1 MSFQARKRASTEQD
15 SGISQV
21 VVKKVKRLLN
31 RIKNGATPAKNTKEP
46 QTKLQIIP
54 RDNHPVSR
62 KDISSPALKVLYR
75 LNNSDYQAYLVGGGV
90 RDLLLGLH
98 PKDFDIATDAHPEEV
113 NQLFKNSRLIG
124 RRFKLVHVLFGREVI
139 EVATFRGHHETP
151 ALSANQSTSSEH
163 GMLLRDNVYGTMEE
177 DALRRDFTINALYYC
192 VKDFTIYDYAGG
204 LQDIEKREIRL
215 IGDPEQRYRE
225 DPVRMLRAIRF
236 SAKLDFTITPET
248 EAPIYELSSLLSN
261 IPAARL
267 FDEVLK
273 LLLSGNA
280 LSTFTKLRHYNLFS
294 HLFPVSENALKQGPE
309 RYLKLIEQ
317 ALVNTDERIKQGK
330 PVTPA
335 FLYAALLW
343 PALEE
348 QWEKIKSNNTPP
360 FPALQQASQRVIT
373 AQCKST
379 SIPKRFSLN
388 MKEIWEMQLR
398 LPRRSGNKAQ
408 LLAEHPRFRA
418 GYDFLLLREQ
428 SGENLDGLGQW
439 WTDYQES
446 DEHSQRSMTS
456 NTKKHEH
463 GPRPRRR
470 KKRFT
475 DNSQKSPQ

>member
-1 MSFQARKRASTEQD
+1 M
-15 SGISQV
+15 
-21 VVKKVKRLLN
+21 VVKKVKRLLD
-31 RIKNGATPAKNTKEP
+31 RIKNGATQAKKTEEP
-46 QTKLQIIP
+46 QTKLKIIP
-54 RDNHPVSR
+54 RDSHPISR

-75 LNNSDYQAYLVGGGV
+75 LNNSNYQSYLVGGGV

-113 NQLFKNSRLIG
+113 NNLFNNSRLIG

-204 LQDIEKREIRL
+204 LKDIEKREIRL
-215 IGDPEQRYRE
+215 IGDPEKRYRE

-236 SAKLDFTITPET
+236 SAKLDFTIAPAT
-248 EAPIYELSSLLSN
+248 EAPIFELSSLLSN

-273 LLLSGNA
+273 LMLSGNA
-280 LSTFTKLRHYNLFS
+280 LNTFRQLRHYNLFGQ
-294 HLFPVSENALKQGPE
+294 LFPSSEYSLKKGPE

-317 ALVNTDERIKQGK
+317 ALINTDERIKQGK

-343 PALEE
+343 PALED
-348 QWEKIKSNNTPP
+348 QWEKNKSNNTPP
-360 FPALQQASQRVIT
+360 FPALQQASQKVIT
-373 AQCKST
+373 SQCKST
-379 SIPKRFSLN
+379 SIPKRFSFN

-398 LPRRSGNKAQ
+398 LPKRSGNKAL

-418 GYDFLLLREQ
+418 AYDFLLLREQ
-428 SGENLDGLGQW
+428 SGEDLDGLGQW
-439 WTDYQES
+439 WTDYQKS
-446 DEHSQRSMTS
+446 DEHVQRGMT
-456 NTKKHEH
+456 NKTREH
-463 GPRPRRR
+463 DSRPRRR
-470 KKRFT
+470 KKRYSG
-475 DNSQKSPQ
+475 NAQKPPQ

>member
-1 MSFQARKRASTEQD
+1 M
-15 SGISQV
+15 
-21 VVKKVKRLLN
+21 VVKKVQRLFN
-31 RIKNGATPAKNTKEP
+31 RLKNGATQANKSEEP
-46 QTKLQIIP
+46 QSNQQKHLVKANLQIIP

-75 LNNSDYQAYLVGGGV
+75 LNNSNYQAYLVGGGV

-113 NQLFKNSRLIG
+113 NNLFKNSRLIG

-139 EVATFRGHHETP
+139 EVATFRGHHEAP

-177 DALRRDFTINALYYC
+177 DALRRDFTVNALYYC

-204 LQDIEKREIRL
+204 LEDIKKRELRL
-215 IGDPEQRYRE
+215 IGDPEKRYRE
-225 DPVRMLRAIRF
+225 DPVRMLRAVRF
-236 SAKLDFTITPET
+236 SAKLDFTIAPET
-248 EAPIYELSSLLSN
+248 EAPIFELASLLTN

-273 LLLSGNA
+273 LMLSGNA
-280 LSTFTKLRHYNLFS
+280 LNTFQKLRHYNLFGQ
-294 HLFPVSENALKQGPE
+294 LFPASEYALKQGPE

-343 PALEE
+343 PALED
-348 QWEKIKSNNTPP
+348 QWGKNKDNNTPP
-360 FPALQQASQRVIT
+360 FPALQQASQKVIT
-373 AQCKST
+373 RQCKST
-379 SIPKRFSLN
+379 SIPKRFSFN

-418 GYDFLLLREQ
+418 AYDFLLLREQ

-439 WTDYQES
+439 WTDYQKS
-446 DEHSQRSMTS
+446 DEHSQRNMTKI
-456 NTKKHEH
+456 NKEH

-470 KKRFT
+470 KKRHSG
-475 DNSQKSPQ
+475 NSQNSTH